1 MIMNNFL
8 NLNEI
13 TPKNLET
20 ILQDA
25 SKVKK
30 ATLYDAALNESY
42 SNCLNNTIT
51 GLLFE
56 KLSTRTRLSFEVA
69 VLKLGGRVLNL
80 RKDEIHFGQ
89 GETLQDT
96 SAMFSLFLDVMVL
109 RLYEEEKL
117 YEFARYSNIP
127 IINGLTNES
136 HPCQVL
142 TDIFTFQEIRGK
154 ITGKKVVWLGVA
166 NNVFQSFLHAAV
178 AFKFHIVFSGP
189 AKFEPSEKM
198 LEFTKNN
205 NFNVLTIQPNPIV
218 AVENA
223 DLIVTDKWVS
233 MHDNQLSK
241 SDLDDLANFRVTK
254 KLLDCAKTEVLF
266 MHCLPAD
273 KGQEVSHDI
282 FEDMR
287 CITLQE
293 AENRMHVQKAIL
305 RWCLGFLKV

>member
-1 MIMNNFL
+1 MIVNNFL

-13 TPKNLET
+13 APKNLEA
-20 ILQDA
+20 ILEDA

-30 ATLYDAALNESY
+30 ATLGDIVLNEHY
-42 SNCLNNTIT
+42 SSCLNNTIT

-56 KLSTRTRLSFEVA
+56 KLSTRTRLSFEAA
-69 VLKLGGRVLNL
+69 VLKLGGQVSNI
-80 RKDEIHFGQ
+80 RKDEIHLGQ

-96 SAMFSLFLDVMVL
+96 SAMFSLFLDVLVL

-117 YEFARYSNIP
+117 YEFARNSKIP

-142 TDIFTFQEIRGK
+142 ADIFTFQEFRGS

-178 AFKFHIVFSGP
+178 ALKFQIVFSGP
-189 AKFEPSEKM
+189 SKFQPSEKM
-198 LEFTKNN
+198 LEFIQNHN
-205 NFNVLTIQPNPIV
+205 SDILTIEPNPVV

-223 DLIVTDKWVS
+223 DLVVTDKWVS
-233 MHDNQLSK
+233 MHDNQLPK
-241 SDLDDLANFRVTK
+241 SDIDDLASYRVTK
-254 KLLDCAKTEVLF
+254 KLLGFARTDVLF

-273 KGQEVSHDI
+273 KGQEVSQDI
-282 FEDMR
+282 FEDKR
-287 CITLQE
+287 CVTLQE
-293 AENRMHVQKAIL
+293 AENRMHVQKSIL
-305 RWCLGFLKV
+305 RWCLGLY

>member
-1 MIMNNFL
+1 MIVNNFL

-13 TPKNLET
+13 APKNLEA
-20 ILQDA
+20 ILEDA
-25 SKVKK
+25 SKIKK
-30 ATLYDAALNESY
+30 ATLGDAILNESY
-42 SNCLNNTIT
+42 SSCLNNTIT

-56 KLSTRTRLSFEVA
+56 KLSTRTRLSFEAA
-69 VLKLGGRVLNL
+69 VLKLGGQVSNI
-80 RKDEIHFGQ
+80 RKDEIHLGQ

-96 SAMFSLFLDVMVL
+96 SAMFSLFLDVLVL

-117 YEFARYSNIP
+117 YEFARNSKIP

-142 TDIFTFQEIRGK
+142 TDIFTFQETRGS
-154 ITGKKVVWLGVA
+154 IIGKKVVWLGVA

-178 AFKFHIVFSGP
+178 ALKFQIVFSGP
-189 AKFEPSEKM
+189 LKFQPSERM
-198 LEFTKNN
+198 LEFLQKHNYDC
-205 NFNVLTIQPNPIV
+205 LTIEPNPVV

-241 SDLDDLANFRVTK
+241 SDLDDLASFRVTK
-254 KLLDCAKTEVLF
+254 ELLCCARMDVLF

-282 FEDMR
+282 FEDKR
-287 CITLQE
+287 CVALQE
-293 AENRMHVQKAIL
+293 AENRMHVQKSIL
-305 RWCLGFLKV
+305 RWCLGLI